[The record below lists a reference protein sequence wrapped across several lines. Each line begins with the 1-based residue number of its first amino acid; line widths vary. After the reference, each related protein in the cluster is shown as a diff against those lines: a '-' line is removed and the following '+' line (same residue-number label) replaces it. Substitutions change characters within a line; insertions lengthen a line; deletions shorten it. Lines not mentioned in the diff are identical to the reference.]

1 MEWSIWRVERRE
13 SKTKMNKRKQEI
25 SYARMPQF
33 LRIPSIKSERKN
45 KRMHK
50 RTTKNYFS
58 FSSRLFFFCF
68 SLYVLVFALCIF
80 KYKYYLDCNSHLFNR
95 RTIKTKHRNRFGE
108 RSEFEASK
116 ASDIQK
122 KIANE
127 RKRNCERK
135 KDEEKLNEWERET
148 KRNRKKHQPFFR
160 MAFFGMC
167 TQYTLDRSA
176 TSHGFSARKLFWRF
190 FRRLPSD
197 LLHFFRFW
205 LCKWN
210 LSVVV
215 ATFLS
220 KFNVK
225 KYIKKSSS
233 VAERLDGSY
242 QVEKNQ
248 SSSFVADLEEDIAE
262 NRKWRFVRHWWP
274 TSIRYRGDENFAVVA
289 INEYSKS
296 ATLQLH
302 KTRFLMPGLYLL
314 VVIYRIV
321 GYF

>member
-45 KRMHK
+45 KRMHNQK
-50 RTTKNYFS
+50 LLQLF
-58 FSSRLFFFCF
+58 FSSLFFFCF

-135 KDEEKLNEWERET
+135 KDEEKLNEWGET

-190 FRRLPSD
+190 FRRLLSD
-197 LLHFFRFW
+197 LLHFFSVLTLQMKLVGRRCDVSIEIQREKIYQKIE
-205 LCKWN
+205 LCCRASWWK
-210 LSVVV
+210 LSGG
-215 ATFLS
+215 
-220 KFNVK
+220 
-225 KYIKKSSS
+225 KKSKLKLCCWLT
-233 VAERLDGSY
+233 R
-242 QVEKNQ
+242 QK
-248 SSSFVADLEEDIAE
+248 
-262 NRKWRFVRHWWP
+262 K
-274 TSIRYRGDENFAVVA
+274 
-289 INEYSKS
+289 
-296 ATLQLH
+296 TLQ
-302 KTRFLMPGLYLL
+302 KVENDGLYGTGGQPVLDTGATKTLL
-314 VVIYRIV
+314 LWQ
-321 GYF
+321 